1 MGESPAKR
9 FKMNNT
15 KQHKGTMSVSKA
27 TLKAFEESEQ
37 VIYAPLFCSKVKQI
51 LGRPMCMD
59 GTILRKLREL
69 RAKGLVNY
77 TCSNSEA
84 SIYRKC

>member
-9 FKMNNT
+9 IKMNNT

-37 VIYAPLFCSKVKQI
+37 VIYAPLFCGKVKQI

-69 RAKGLVNY
+69 RNKGMLNY

>member
-1 MGESPAKR
+1 MKALQIQY
-9 FKMNNT
+9 NNQNNST
-15 KQHKGTMSVSKA
+15 MKGTMSVSKA

-77 TCSNSEA
+77 VCKNNEA

>member
-1 MGESPAKR
+1 
-9 FKMNNT
+9 MN
-15 KQHKGTMSVSKA
+15 QKGTMSVSQA
-27 TLKAFEESEQ
+27 TLKAFEESEN

-51 LGRPMCMD
+51 LNRPMCMD

-69 RAKGLVNY
+69 RNKGMLNY
-77 TCSNSEA
+77 TCSNKEA

>member
-1 MGESPAKR
+1 M
-9 FKMNNT
+9 
-15 KQHKGTMSVSKA
+15 KGKMSVSKA

-37 VIYAPLFCSKVKQI
+37 VIYAPLFCSKVKSI

-77 TCSNSEA
+77 VCKNNQA
-84 SIYRKC
+84 SIYYKC

>member
-1 MGESPAKR
+1 M
-9 FKMNNT
+9 
-15 KQHKGTMSVSKA
+15 KGKMSVSKA

-37 VIYAPLFCSKVKQI
+37 VIYAPLFCNDVKKI

-77 TCSNSEA
+77 VCKNNQA
-84 SIYRKC
+84 SIYHKC

>member
-1 MGESPAKR
+1 
-9 FKMNNT
+9 MN
-15 KQHKGTMSVSKA
+15 QKGTMSVSKA
-27 TLKAFEESEQ
+27 TLKAFEESEN

-51 LGRPMCMD
+51 LNRPMCMD